1 MWPNLTVH
9 TLYQPPPTES
19 HFRWQSAIIS
29 RQPRENQPARQ
40 EPDHSR
46 TIRADTRL
54 SSRLRMAKTGDISPN
69 RRSKAGCQ
77 QCRRRKRK
85 CDETHP
91 SCTSCVERGLPCNW
105 QRLEP
110 ARRLIARRQHR
121 YNKDFTVPEEMRPL
135 VNVFAVASGSSV
147 QTLLSHF
154 CAASPLWITSG
165 GEQKADACLPLIL
178 PVAQRNPMVLN
189 CVLALAA
196 GDLSKYSP
204 PSSGM
209 ASLSHGF
216 YGQAVAELHSELN
229 NELASTHSGRHRSD
243 FTRPLSPRPL
253 LTYHPEDD
261 TLLAVLLLCVH
272 EVGCLSYLL
281 RQTHADR
288 FVPSQAVNFTNTSRL
303 LPHINAAATLCHS
316 RSFSTAKDS
325 RLRGFLFEI
334 FCYIASLTSFS
345 HGRNLPLSLT
355 LQVFNSPFLSGSQY
369 QGILLG
375 QCSKT
380 FCFILQ
386 VAMLTCNMDPNDILD
401 ETIASELRSIEAQLA
416 DPLIHEHVSHGS
428 PAVVERTTAQ
438 LYRLAC
444 LIHVRRTLEPDLD
457 PKDPVL
463 QDPVTQ
469 FIRYLEM
476 LPSTS
481 PANGILCWPLVVAGL
496 SSVVTAHQRLITGR
510 LRRNHETW
518 RTDILSTSA
527 DLLSRQWKQRR
538 ECSSV
543 SNSLGLKPIK
553 VQQAFEYPI
562 VLL

>member
-1 MWPNLTVH
+1 
-9 TLYQPPPTES
+9 
-19 HFRWQSAIIS
+19 
-29 RQPRENQPARQ
+29 
-40 EPDHSR
+40 
-46 TIRADTRL
+46 
-54 SSRLRMAKTGDISPN
+54 MATTGVISPD

-85 CDETHP
+85 CDEIHP

-110 ARRLIARRQHR
+110 AQRLVARRQHQ
-121 YNKDFTVPEEMRPL
+121 YNKDFTVPEEMRSL
-135 VNVFAVASGSSV
+135 VTVFAVPSSSSV

-165 GEQKADACLPLIL
+165 GAQKRDACLPLIL
-178 PVAQRNPMVLN
+178 PVARRNPMVLN

-204 PSSGM
+204 SSSGM

-229 NELASTHSGRHRSD
+229 NELASTHSGRHRSN
-243 FTRPLSPRPL
+243 FTRLLFSRPL
-253 LTYHPEDD
+253 LTCHPEDD

-272 EVGCLSYLL
+272 EVGCLFYLL
-281 RQTHADR
+281 RETRADR
-288 FVPSQAVNFTNTSRL
+288 FTSSQAVNFTNTNRL
-303 LPHINAAATLCHS
+303 LPHINAAATLCYN
-316 RSFSTAKDS
+316 RSFSAAKDA
-325 RLRGFLFEI
+325 RLRGLLFEI
-334 FCYIASLTSFS
+334 FCYIASLASFS
-345 HGRNLPLSLT
+345 HGRNLPLPLA

-386 VAMLTCNMDPNDILD
+386 VAMLTSNMDPNDLLH
-401 ETIASELRSIEAQLA
+401 ETKASELRSIEAQLTDRLMYGSA
-416 DPLIHEHVSHGS
+416 SNGS
-428 PAVVERTTAQ
+428 PAVDERTTAQ

-463 QDPVTQ
+463 QGPVTE
-469 FIRYLEM
+469 FVKYLNM

-496 SSVVTAHQRLITGR
+496 SSVVTTHQRLITGR
-510 LRRNHETW
+510 LRKNHETW
-518 RTDILSTSA
+518 RTDILSMSA
-527 DLLSRQWKQRR
+527 DLLSRQWKQRK

-543 SNSLGLKPIK
+543 PNSPGLKPIK
-553 VQQAFEYPI
+553 VYQTFEYP
-562 VLL
+562 VMLL